1 MVLSQQ
7 IYSTGNT
14 GGSSRPQVY
23 LPKSGKEFLE
33 QHILR
38 KREAEVARTAFWSQ
52 TSTYFSSVARQ
63 SERFHQ
69 LTSQEVTKEIEEDG
83 LSESNT
89 TSTNTTK
96 HGTKQILSSVRNLLD
111 VSSKVIVKLVYKI
124 FPWNRRARR
133 RVMGDGE
140 EDEL

>member
-1 MVLSQQ
+1 MILTPADPPAGQQ
-7 IYSTGNT
+7 RGKQQRRRHGKQEDEEEEEN
-14 GGSSRPQVY
+14 VK
-23 LPKSGKEFLE
+23 PKPGAKGKLN
-33 QHILR
+33 
-38 KREAEVARTAFWSQ
+38 AEWCEGECFPA
-52 TSTYFSSVARQ
+52 
-63 SERFHQ
+63 
-69 LTSQEVTKEIEEDG
+69 SQEVTKEIEEDG

-140 EDEL
+140 EDELWCE